1 MAKKQMTKQQY
12 KELAE
17 KLQAENQQLKA
28 ELELIKEA
36 RDVLVQSL
44 LSMNGLATD
53 K

>member
-1 MAKKQMTKQQY
+1 MTKKQMTKQQY

-17 KLQAENQQLKA
+17 RLEAENQRLKE

-36 RDVLVQSL
+36 RDVLVQNL
-44 LSMNGLATD
+44 LSMNGLSTN